1 MDVSAS
7 EPACGPL
14 KPVLAYVGRCSRFS
28 VNPENK
34 MDRRSNHREHH
45 KDSLDH
51 SVFLSTEP
59 YQLSGTFKLE
69 IDARNKEI

>member
-1 MDVSAS
+1 MPSSAS
-7 EPACGPL
+7 
-14 KPVLAYVGRCSRFS
+14 
-28 VNPENK
+28 
-34 MDRRSNHREHH
+34 RRSAFAG
-45 KDSLDH
+45 LDH

>member
-1 MDVSAS
+1 
-7 EPACGPL
+7 
-14 KPVLAYVGRCSRFS
+14 
-28 VNPENK
+28 

-51 SVFLSTEP
+51 SVLLSTEP